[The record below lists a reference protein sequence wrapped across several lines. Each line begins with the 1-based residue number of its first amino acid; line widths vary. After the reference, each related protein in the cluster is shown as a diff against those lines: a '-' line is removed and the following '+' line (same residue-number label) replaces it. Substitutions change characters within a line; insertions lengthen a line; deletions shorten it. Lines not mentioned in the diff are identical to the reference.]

1 MRGPRSP
8 GATHSLQFSR
18 TIFIFHIKYK
28 YKYASLGY
36 YHFHTSELI
45 MQRLEKYFESET
57 SGNILKG
64 TILTTSQLQY
74 LFI

>member
-8 GATHSLQFSR
+8 GATHSLQFTR